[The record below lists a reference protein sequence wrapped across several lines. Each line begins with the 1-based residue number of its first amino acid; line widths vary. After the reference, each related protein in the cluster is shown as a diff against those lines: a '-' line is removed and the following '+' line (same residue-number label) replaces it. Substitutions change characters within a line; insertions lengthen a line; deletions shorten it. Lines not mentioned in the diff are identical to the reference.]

1 MNYTRLETLCA
12 AFGVSSAERMI
23 GNIVKENYQD
33 LCDRFVTDRL
43 GSVFAWKQS
52 ENKEAKTLMIAS
64 PMDEIGFMISEVKKD
79 GTLSF
84 ISLEGV
90 SANSILHQKVSILTR
105 DGECIGGVIR
115 TAKKALENPC
125 EVKGTDDLE
134 IVTGYPYET
143 LKELVRPGDLV
154 SYQSG
159 FSYRNDIVI
168 SKGLFPRVFNEVTIA
183 LLEKLNGEKLDFHL
197 AVGCV
202 AQSVI
207 GFRGTKT
214 ATYVIR
220 PDAAIAL
227 TAFDTADK
235 KLSMG
240 DGVTVGYYD
249 KQMLPSQR
257 MLHDVEE
264 ALGAKPYFGAMGND
278 GSFIHKTLNGT
289 PAVSLGIPMANVG
302 TAAEMC
308 LGADVDALTDA
319 LAGYLKTLDSR
330 KIAQFGF
337 GGLND

>member
-1 MNYTRLETLCA
+1 MNQTRLEALCA
-12 AFGVSSAERMI
+12 GFGVSSAEGMI
-23 GNIVKENYQD
+23 GSIVKENYQN

-52 ENKEAKTLMIAS
+52 KNKDAKTLMIAA
-64 PMDEIGFMISEVKKD
+64 PLDEIGFMVSEVKKD
-79 GTLSF
+79 GALSF
-84 ISLEGV
+84 IALEGV
-90 SANSILHQKVSILTR
+90 SANSILHQRVCVLTR
-105 DGECIGGVIR
+105 SGECVMGVIR
-115 TAKKALENPC
+115 TAKKALEDKC

-134 IVTGYPYET
+134 IVLGYPYET
-143 LKELVRPGDLV
+143 VKEMVRPGDLV
-154 SYQSG
+154 SYASG
-159 FSYRNDIVI
+159 FSCQNGVVI
-168 SKGLFPRVFNEVTIA
+168 SKALFPRIFNEVTIA
-183 LLEKLNGEKLDFHL
+183 LLEKLKDEELDFHL
-197 AVGCV
+197 AVGGV

-214 ATYVIR
+214 ATYVVR

-227 TAFDTADK
+227 TAFDTADRK
-235 KLSMG
+235 IALG
-240 DGVTVGYYD
+240 DGVGIGYYD

-257 MLHDVEE
+257 LLHDVEE

-308 LGADVDALTDA
+308 LSADVDALTDA
-319 LAGYLKTLDSR
+319 LAAYVKTLDSR

-337 GGLND
+337 GDLHD